1 MFGRKNCRC
10 RVKHQKVNFKIF
22 EEVEED
28 LKAVSVASK
37 MAILQSLE
45 TPHCV
50 CDLVSLTSLSQTL
63 VSHHLSELEE
73 KGFVEGKM
81 EGRFKRFY
89 LTEKGKKFLEIIKS
103 LLSK

>member
-1 MFGRKNCRC
+1 MFSRKNCQC
-10 RVKHQKVNFKIF
+10 RVRHQKVNFRVF
-22 EEVEED
+22 EELEED

-45 TPHCV
+45 APHCV

-63 VSHHLSELEE
+63 ISHHLSELEE
-73 KGFVEGKM
+73 KGFVEGKV
-81 EGRFKRFY
+81 EGRFKRFF
-89 LTEKGKKFLEIIKS
+89 LTEKGKKFLKIIKS

>member
-1 MFGRKNCRC
+1 
-10 RVKHQKVNFKIF
+10 
-22 EEVEED
+22 
-28 LKAVSVASK
+28 

-63 VSHHLSELEE
+63 ISHHLSELEE

-89 LTEKGKKFLEIIKS
+89 LKEKGKKFLEIIKS